1 MIAQKVNPDSKEGLK
16 MVYASQ
22 ADTGQTYGNNGWNKW
37 NWKCGVCGKVYLNR
51 WMAQDCCTEKI
62 ALPSKEA

>member
-1 MIAQKVNPDSKEGLK
+1 VKAQKVNPHEKEGLG

-22 ADTGQTYGNNGWNKW
+22 ADLGQTYGNGWNKW

-51 WMAQDCCTEKI
+51 WTAQDCCKNKI
-62 ALPSKEA
+62 SLPIKEA